1 MMIRPAWGLSA
12 LLLVG
17 LVPGEPRDRSPLDL
31 ALSGD
36 GRWALTANSTSDSVS
51 LVDLTEGKVVAE
63 EDAGTKPFSVAWR
76 GAAALVTNLL
86 DETVTLLDVVPPK
99 LTKVATIDVGY
110 QPRGVA
116 LWGDRAYVALS
127 GEDAVAVLDLRTKAV
142 VGRVPVGLEPW
153 YVALTPDGARL
164 LVGNTKSQDLSV
176 VETSSLKVITT
187 VDLKGRNLRH
197 ITVSPDGAWAY
208 LPQIVDR
215 NGPTTVASIEDG
227 KVIDNR
233 LVRVPLSAP
242 GPREA
247 LPLDTKGFASG
258 DMEGVALS
266 PDGQQIAISIAG
278 TRTLLLL
285 RLPLPF
291 TAQPKDHMDE
301 SLHQDAVRYRRVL
314 GLRGRPLGLSF
325 TPDGK
330 SLVVANALRNE
341 VQRVDVEKADVVQAV
356 SLGGPAEA
364 SLARKGEAIFYDA
377 YRSWHE
383 WFSCATCHVEGHE
396 NGGLYDT
403 FNDGKYGN
411 PKKVLSLR
419 GVSKTGPWTWHG
431 HQANLGQSLQGS
443 FTRTMGRG
451 ALNAEELKAV
461 LAYLDT
467 LDFVPP
473 PKASHTEAAK
483 RGEAVFK
490 AKGCASCHKPPLYT
504 DKEIHLVGLESP
516 DDVYRGFNPPSL
528 RGIGRRMPY
537 LHDGR
542 AKTLDEVLRDHH
554 RPSDL
559 GGAESD
565 PTPEERADLV
575 AFLKSL

>member
-1 MMIRPAWGLSA
+1 MIHPGWGLWA
-12 LLLVG
+12 LVLVG
-17 LVPGEPRDRSPLDL
+17 LAPRDERDRSPLDL
-31 ALSGD
+31 ALSSD

-51 LVDLTEGKVVAE
+51 LVDLSLGTVAAEGE
-63 EDAGTKPFSVAWR
+63 TGRKPFSVAWR
-76 GAAALVTNLL
+76 GSAALVTNLL
-86 DETVTLLDVVPPK
+86 DETVTLFEVVPPK
-99 LTKVATIDVGY
+99 LSRIATFDVGY

-116 LWGDRAYVALS
+116 LSGDRAYVALS
-127 GEDAVAVLDLRTKAV
+127 GEDAVAVLDLRERKV
-142 VGRVPVGLEPW
+142 VGRIPVGVEPW
-153 YVALTPDGARL
+153 YLALTPDGTRL
-164 LVGNTKSQDLSV
+164 LAGNTKSQTLSV
-176 VETSSLKVITT
+176 IDTSSLRVVSS
-187 VDLKGRNLRH
+187 VDLHGRNLRH
-197 ITVSPDGAWAY
+197 IAVSPDGAWAY

-215 NGPTTVASIEDG
+215 DGPTTIQSIENG

-233 LVRVPLSAP
+233 LVRVALSGP

-258 DMEGVALS
+258 DMDGVAVS
-266 PDGQQIAISIAG
+266 PDGQLLAISVSG

-291 TAQPKDHMDE
+291 VAEPRDHMDE
-301 SLHQDAVRYRRVL
+301 ALHQDPVRYRRVL

-330 SLVVANALRNE
+330 SLIVANALRNE
-341 VQRVDVEKADVVQAV
+341 VQRVDVEKADLVGAIA
-356 SLGGPAEA
+356 LGGPAEP
-364 SLARKGEAIFYDA
+364 SLARKGEAIFHDA

-396 NGGLYDT
+396 NGGNYDT

-419 GVSKTGPWTWHG
+419 GVVRTGPWTWHG
-431 HQANLGQSLQGS
+431 HQTNLAQSLQGS

-451 ALNAEELKAV
+451 ALNAEELKEV
-461 LAYLDT
+461 LAYLET

-483 RGEAVFK
+483 RGESVFK
-490 AKGCASCHKPPLYT
+490 AKGCAACHKPPLYT
-504 DKEIHLVGLESP
+504 DKEVHLVGLESP

-528 RGIGRRMPY
+528 RGVGRRMPY

-542 AKTLDEVLRDHH
+542 AKTLEEVIRDHH
-554 RPSDL
+554 RPSGL
-559 GGAESD
+559 GGGESD
-565 PTPEERADLV
+565 PTPEELSDLV
-575 AFLKSL
+575 AFLKTL